1 MACRCQLARSTLAP
15 NFHFPTWGIGRAFLV
30 ACCFKEVKYHPVRVG
45 GDTEAADAGNILG
58 GAVNRA
64 TGCFDALC
72 IDIDIIERRR
82 SRPCQPQALIATCSP
97 FALIPGSEGKTRS
110 SCSKIRAPL
119 QAQAQAS

>member
-1 MACRCQLARSTLAP
+1 MACRCQLARSTPAP

-72 IDIDIIERRR
+72 IDIGIIDQDIAF
-82 SRPCQPQALIATCSP
+82 QA
-97 FALIPGSEGKTRS
+97 G
-110 SCSKIRAPL
+110 RAPI
-119 QAQAQAS
+119 ARASPVWILPQR